1 MVKTINRV
9 YDHYHEALNLF
20 PENKI
25 IGIFVSGS
33 QNYGLADENSDVD
46 TKLIITPSINDFV
59 FNRSPVSST
68 HILENNEHIEIKDV
82 RLMFNCYKKQNI
94 NFIETLF
101 TNYYIL
107 NPIYEDIFAP
117 LMNNEN
123 IPRYDE
129 EATLYCVKGM
139 IETNYRQLAGTRTQ
153 RPEIV
158 EKFGYNPK
166 KLDNILR
173 LQEFAQSYIN
183 GASYLECIRSI
194 YPEYHKK
201 IKREKIDDIKLVYNL
216 AENAQSS
223 TNQLID
229 NYFASHKL
237 IKNKEVEK
245 LLDETQYK
253 LIKKS
258 LELEGVNF
266 I

>member
-1 MVKTINRV
+1 
-9 YDHYHEALNLF
+9 
-20 PENKI
+20 
-25 IGIFVSGS
+25 
-33 QNYGLADENSDVD
+33 
-46 TKLIITPSINDFV
+46 
-59 FNRSPVSST
+59 
-68 HILENNEHIEIKDV
+68 
-82 RLMFNCYKKQNI
+82 MFNCYKKQNI

-117 LMNNEN
+117 LMNNED
-123 IPRYDE
+123 IARYDE

-183 GASYLECIRSI
+183 GASYLECIHSI

-229 NYFASHKL
+229 NYFASNKL

>member
-1 MVKTINRV
+1 M
-9 YDHYHEALNLF
+9 
-20 PENKI
+20 
-25 IGIFVSGS
+25 
-33 QNYGLADENSDVD
+33 
-46 TKLIITPSINDFV
+46 
-59 FNRSPVSST
+59 
-68 HILENNEHIEIKDV
+68 
-82 RLMFNCYKKQNI
+82 
-94 NFIETLF
+94 
-101 TNYYIL
+101 
-107 NPIYEDIFAP
+107 
-117 LMNNEN
+117 
-123 IPRYDE
+123 
-129 EATLYCVKGM
+129 
-139 IETNYRQLAGTRTQ
+139 
-153 RPEIV
+153 
-158 EKFGYNPK
+158 
-166 KLDNILR
+166 R

>member
-1 MVKTINRV
+1 
-9 YDHYHEALNLF
+9 
-20 PENKI
+20 
-25 IGIFVSGS
+25 
-33 QNYGLADENSDVD
+33 
-46 TKLIITPSINDFV
+46 
-59 FNRSPVSST
+59 
-68 HILENNEHIEIKDV
+68 
-82 RLMFNCYKKQNI
+82 MFNCYKKQNI

-107 NPIYEDIFAP
+107 NPIYEDIFAS

-139 IETNYRQLAGTRTQ
+139 IETNYRQLAGTRVQ

-223 TNQLID
+223 TNQLIN

>member
-1 MVKTINRV
+1 MNTINRV
-9 YDHYHEALNLF
+9 YEHYNEALALF

-68 HILENNEHIEIKDV
+68 HILKNNEHIEIKDV

-173 LQEFAQSYIN
+173 LAEFTQSYVN
-183 GASYLECIRSI
+183 GKSYLDCICPSN
-194 YPEYHKK
+194 PAYHKS
-201 IKREKIDDIKLVYNL
+201 IKREKIDNIKMVYDL
-216 AENAQSS
+216 AQEAQFS

>member
-1 MVKTINRV
+1 METINRV
-9 YDHYHEALNLF
+9 YAHYHEALTLF

-46 TKLIITPSINDFV
+46 TKLIITTSINAFV

-107 NPIYEDIFAP
+107 NPIYEDIFNP

-139 IETNYRQLAGTRTQ
+139 IETNYRQL
-153 RPEIV
+153 
-158 EKFGYNPK
+158 
-166 KLDNILR
+166 
-173 LQEFAQSYIN
+173 
-183 GASYLECIRSI
+183 
-194 YPEYHKK
+194 
-201 IKREKIDDIKLVYNL
+201 
-216 AENAQSS
+216 
-223 TNQLID
+223 
-229 NYFASHKL
+229 
-237 IKNKEVEK
+237 
-245 LLDETQYK
+245 
-253 LIKKS
+253 
-258 LELEGVNF
+258 
-266 I
+266 